1 MYIEKVPNRNSPPA
15 VLLRESYREGKKV
28 KKRTLAN
35 LSKLPDEVVDNLR
48 LSLKGAKVI
57 NQEELPE
64 LCTVLRSLPHGH
76 VAWVLGTINKL
87 GIPQLIESKKTRR
100 RDLAV
105 AMIVSRIINPTSKLG
120 TVRGIRA
127 ETANSSLGELLGL
140 SHGDRN
146 EYYEALD
153 WLLSKQINIENALA
167 SRHLQNGSLILYDL
181 TSTYLEGTECSLAA
195 YGYSRD
201 KKKGKLQIVFGI
213 LCNQKG
219 CPIAIEVFQGNSLD
233 SQTLGQQISKVRQRF
248 GIAQVV
254 WVGDRGTITNANILD
269 ELKAKEG
276 LDWITA
282 LTKSQIRKLAEVD
295 YIQLGLFDEQDVI
308 EIESNDYPGER
319 LIACRNP
326 LIAKKNAQVREEL
339 LLATEKELDKI
350 KQATTREKRALK
362 GADKIGLRVGK
373 VLNKFQVGKL
383 FEIEISDSYFA
394 YRRKSEVIE
403 REKTLEVVYIIRTSV
418 ESEKMDA
425 PTTVR
430 AYKGLSKVEQA
441 FRCLKTIDLK
451 VRPIYH
457 YLDHRVKGHI
467 FLCFLAYYV
476 EWHIRKALAP
486 ILFEEED
493 LEKFESSDSGEL
505 LQYQP
510 SLIAKQKAA
519 NKRNQENLPVHSFST
534 LLNDLATIAH
544 NRIQINFQGDLVTFD
559 KITQP
564 TALQQKAL
572 DLLGVSLICTQ

>member
-1 MYIEKVPNRNSPPA
+1 MYIERVPNRNSPPA

-48 LSLKGAKVI
+48 LSLKGASVV

-76 VAWVLGTINKL
+76 VACVLGTINKL

-127 ETANSSLGELLGL
+127 ETASSSLGELLGL

-153 WLLSKQINIENALA
+153 WLLSKQIDIENSLA
-167 SRHLQNGSLILYDL
+167 SRHLKNGSLIQNDL
-181 TSTYLEGTECSLAA
+181 TSTYVEGTECSLAA

-213 LCNQKG
+213 LCNQEG
-219 CPIAIEVFQGNSLD
+219 CPIAVEVFEGNRLD
-233 SQTLGQQISKVRQRF
+233 HKTLGQQISKVQKRF
-248 GIAQVV
+248 GISQIV

-269 ELKAKEG
+269 ELKAQEG

-282 LTKSQIRKLAEVD
+282 LTKSQIRLNAEVD
-295 YIQLGLFDEQDVI
+295 QIQLGLFDEQDVI
-308 EIESNDYPGER
+308 EIESDDYPGER

-326 LIAKKNAQVREEL
+326 LIAEKNALVREEL
-339 LLATEKELDKI
+339 LRSTEKELDKI
-350 KQATTREKRALK
+350 KTATTREKRALK
-362 GADKIGLRVGK
+362 GADLIGLRVGK
-373 VLNKFQVGKL
+373 VLNKFKVGKL
-383 FEIEISDSYFA
+383 FEIEISDFHFA

-403 REKTLEVVYIIRTSV
+403 REKILEVVYIIRTSV
-418 ESEKMDA
+418 ESKKMDTA
-425 PTTVR
+425 QTVR

-451 VRPIYH
+451 GSPIYH

-476 EWHIRKALAP
+476 EWHMRQALAP
-486 ILFEEED
+486 ILFEEEEIENISSSD
-493 LEKFESSDSGEL
+493 LEEL
-505 LQYQP
+505 LKYQP
-510 SLIAKQKAA
+510 SPIAKQKASD
-519 NKRNQENLPVHSFST
+519 KRNQENLPVHSFST
-534 LLNDLATIAH
+534 LLNDLATITQ
-544 NRIQINFQGDLVTFD
+544 NKIQINLQGERVTFD

-572 DLLGVSLICTQ
+572 DLLGVSLICPQ